1 MDVQNP
7 RDPHFD
13 ALKDVS
19 RLAWLV
25 NFEALATVAG
35 RDLAIFEECQ

>member
-1 MDVQNP
+1 MTVQNP
-7 RDPHFD
+7 RDPQFE

-35 RDLAIFEECQ
+35 SDTAIPEECQ